1 MTRKTVLSIAF
12 LSITGVAV
20 GMEVWFAVDHD
31 SATVP
36 WTNLLATYVPAPITF
51 AAIALLLSWLPGHMI
66 EAYARR
72 GKHMVTTTTIP
83 ATPDPGAAKEPLIT
97 PTIVVAAFAAL
108 ADMLVAYGVPM
119 TEKQMI
125 TTLAFISVVSAIALT
140 LWSRRKAFAPATVR
154 AMVVEAAASGQVKTE
169 ATVVPAESQGL
180 SEPRN
185 PGTGERLA

>member
-1 MTRKTVLSIAF
+1 VTRKTILSIAF

-31 SATVP
+31 PSTLP
-36 WTNLLATYVPAPITF
+36 WTWWIATYVPAPITY
-51 AAIALLLSWLPGHMI
+51 AAIAVLVSFLMPHFI
-66 EAYARR
+66 EAYAKR
-72 GKHMVTTTTIP
+72 KAKVMITTTIP
-83 ATPDPGAAKEPLIT
+83 ATPEPGAAKEPLLSVGT
-97 PTIVVAAFAAL
+97 VTALVAAAIAVATAFGLPLNDEQRGAVL
-108 ADMLVAYGVPM
+108 VLVAAVAPF
-119 TEKQMI
+119 
-125 TTLAFISVVSAIALT
+125 AVALVA
-140 LWSRRKAFAPATVR
+140 RKKVFSPATTR